1 MNLSSRIH
9 KHSHTHQFTGYIYE
23 VAGILPLEE
32 EVLPWRLFKAR
43 RPCKGMSPPSR
54 TLL

>member
-1 MNLSSRIH
+1 MDLSSHIH
-9 KHSHTHQFTGYIYE
+9 KHTHNGQFTGYIYK
-23 VAGILPLEE
+23 VVGILPFED